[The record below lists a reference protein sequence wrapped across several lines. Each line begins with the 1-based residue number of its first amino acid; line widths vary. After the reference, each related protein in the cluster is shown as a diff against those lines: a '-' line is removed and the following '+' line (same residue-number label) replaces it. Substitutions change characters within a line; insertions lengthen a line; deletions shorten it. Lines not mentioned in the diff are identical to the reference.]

1 MLAVKNLKISKYIEK
16 RLEDICDCKKD
27 LLLYRIISHD
37 TTGIGGFRVASVDV
51 SLIVYGKGIMGFQIG
66 LDDISDNVYGLSDLN
81 KTFAMIEE
89 LEPFEF
95 TGKAKEVHEY
105 LKGIFEGSHF
115 GVPRVVIKK
124 ESIKELV
131 LKRDKLQKEED
142 EKGKEN
148 TMTENTLK
156 TVHYHGI
163 ELKIKEEKMEEYI
176 SLTNEIDEM
185 FKIEYAKSGEAR
197 SEIVRY
203 FTRYFRLNPFEREDI
218 SDNYHLESLHTLA
231 RMLEVHDIKFFTSS
245 GIVSSLGKF
254 GRYHA
259 KSHNNGV
266 IEKSI
271 KNISREVPDSMLFTF
286 NYEKLGASLLYGE
299 DVQDPDSRYNYI
311 TKIEDDYD
319 TIIAVLDRH

>member
-1 MLAVKNLKISKYIEK
+1 
-16 RLEDICDCKKD
+16 
-27 LLLYRIISHD
+27 
-37 TTGIGGFRVASVDV
+37 
-51 SLIVYGKGIMGFQIG
+51 
-66 LDDISDNVYGLSDLN
+66 
-81 KTFAMIEE
+81 
-89 LEPFEF
+89 
-95 TGKAKEVHEY
+95 
-105 LKGIFEGSHF
+105 
-115 GVPRVVIKK
+115 
-124 ESIKELV
+124 
-131 LKRDKLQKEED
+131 
-142 EKGKEN
+142 
-148 TMTENTLK
+148 MTESNLK

-163 ELKIKEEKMEEYI
+163 ELKIKEEKMDEYI

-185 FKIEYAKSGEAR
+185 FRIEYAKSEEAR

-259 KSHNNGV
+259 RSHNNGV

-299 DVQDPDSRYNYI
+299 DVQDPDSRYDYI
-311 TKIEDDYD
+311 TKIEDDYY
-319 TIIAVLDRH
+319 TIIAVLNRH